1 MNNKKSIMTFSA
13 LQILF
18 FHLWVYIFPGNEIEA
33 FFRQTAYVG
42 VDVFFFLSG
51 YSLSYRKI
59 DNYKEFIS
67 SRIRSVYLKFI
78 LFALVAWSI
87 KNWSFLHFFKIAS
100 GINLLQ
106 KGGGAFLWFLP
117 FIMIL
122 YLVFPIFQKA
132 HHKAPFLTGILIT
145 TGWIIIGLLVTIF
158 TSYTSMFIF
167 WNRIPIFLLGFY
179 LANTDFFKKI
189 LKNKSLCLI
198 LGLFL
203 FSCGEILLY
212 FYGYKNKM
220 MIPFVDTFYIIA
232 IPAAIGVFL
241 VCSLIPENKVL
252 KEIGSSTLEMY
263 AIQMIFGYALAN
275 KLIILSLPTAWVNL
289 FTFSIVI
296 ISSIFI
302 SKLLNM
308 IIKRFFF

>member
-59 DNYKEFIS
+59 DNYKEFIF

-78 LFALVAWSI
+78 LFALVAWII

-117 FIMIL
+117 FLMIL

-145 TGWIIIGLLVTIF
+145 TGWIIIGLLVTNF
-158 TSYTSMFIF
+158 TSYRSMFIF

-189 LKNKSLCLI
+189 LQDKHLCLI
-198 LGLFL
+198 LGISLL
-203 FSCGEILLY
+203 TCGEILLY

-220 MIPFVDTFYIIA
+220 MIPFIDTFYIIA
-232 IPAAIGVFL
+232 IPAAIGVVL
-241 VCSLIPENKVL
+241 ICSLIPENRL
-252 KEIGSSTLEMY
+252 IKEIGSSTLEMY
-263 AIQMIFGYALAN
+263 AIQMIFGYTLAN
-275 KLIILSLPTAWVNL
+275 RLMIHSLPIVCVNII
-289 FTFSIVI
+289 TFSGII
-296 ISSIFI
+296 ISSILI
-302 SKLLNM
+302 RKLLNL
-308 IIKRFFF
+308 IIKKI

>member
-1 MNNKKSIMTFSA
+1 MTFSA

-33 FFRQTAYVG
+33 FIRQTAYIG

-122 YLVFPIFQKA
+122 YFIFPLFQKA
-132 HHKAPFLTGILIT
+132 HQKAPYLTGILIA
-145 TGWIIIGLLVTIF
+145 TGWIITGLLVTNF
-158 TSYTSMFIF
+158 TSYKSMFIF

-179 LANTDFFKKI
+179 LANANFFKKI
-189 LKNKSLCLI
+189 LQDKYLCLI

-220 MIPFVDTFYIIA
+220 MIPFIDTFYIIA
-232 IPAAIGVFL
+232 IPAAIGVVL
-241 VCSLIPENKVL
+241 ICSLIPENRL
-252 KEIGSSTLEMY
+252 IKEIGSSTLEMY
-263 AIQMIFGYALAN
+263 AIQMIFGYTLAN
-275 KLIILSLPTAWVNL
+275 KLMIYSLPKVCVNII
-289 FTFSIVI
+289 TFSGI
-296 ISSIFI
+296 IIASILI
-302 SKLLNM
+302 QKLLNL
-308 IIKRFFF
+308 IIKKI